1 MRKFI
6 WGLVI
11 LVVVGVFGGR
21 AWYLHKQA
29 EQNKDAIKIGVV
41 VPLSGFDENL
51 TNRIVTTLKVATE
64 ELTKDKPYKIQYL
77 FEDGKYTVKDS
88 ISAFNKLK
96 ASNPKAFIV
105 FGDLPAFGLRP
116 LINETKIPTIA
127 LALGD
132 SKLPAE
138 SPYMFRVSTSTTELA
153 KKIAEFTVNT
163 LNKKEIAILKSK
175 NNYGDDFS
183 NEFQKYYS
191 ALGGKVLIEES
202 YDILDMD
209 VRPQALKI
217 LDKKPEVIAMFG
229 FGPGYTAAFNQLA
242 EQGYKGDFITDHT
255 VTDESVWKNVH
266 NKAAGTYLAIG
277 DYRVNEM
284 NPNYL
289 EQYKAKIGADPD
301 VFAILSYVSVDV
313 LMKALENKTD
323 LNQGFYD
330 IQNFKTVMG
339 ELNYDK
345 DGEPHPPM
353 VIKQMQPDGTAKII
367 KE

>member
-1 MRKFI
+1 MKKLV
-6 WGLVI
+6 WSLVI

-51 TNRIVTTLKVATE
+51 TNRVVTTLKVATE
-64 ELTKDKPYKIQYL
+64 ELTADKPYKIQYL

-96 ASNPKAFIV
+96 ASNPSAYIV

-116 LINETKIPTIA
+116 LINETKVPTVA

-132 SKLPAE
+132 SSLPAQ
-138 SPYMFRVSTSTTELA
+138 SPYMFRVCTSTTDLA
-153 KKIAEFTVNT
+153 KRIADYVIHDMKQTEM
-163 LNKKEIAILKSK
+163 AIFKVK

-183 NEFQKYYS
+183 NEFQKYYK
-191 ALGGKVLIEES
+191 ALGGKILIEES
-202 YDILDMD
+202 YNIGDMD
-209 VRPQALKI
+209 VRAQALKI
-217 LDKKPEVIAMFG
+217 LDKNPKLIGMFG
-229 FGPGYTAAFNQLA
+229 FGPGYNAAFNQLA

-255 VTDESVWKNVH
+255 VTDEAVWKNVH
-266 NKAAGTYLAIG
+266 NQAEGTYFAIG

-284 NPNYL
+284 NPRYL
-289 EQYKAKIGADPD
+289 EKYRAKIGADPD
-301 VFAILSYVSVDV
+301 VFAVLSYVTVDV

-339 ELNYDK
+339 TIGYDK
-345 DGEPHPPM
+345 DGEPHPP
-353 VIKQMQPDGTAKII
+353 VIIKQMQKNGVSKLI